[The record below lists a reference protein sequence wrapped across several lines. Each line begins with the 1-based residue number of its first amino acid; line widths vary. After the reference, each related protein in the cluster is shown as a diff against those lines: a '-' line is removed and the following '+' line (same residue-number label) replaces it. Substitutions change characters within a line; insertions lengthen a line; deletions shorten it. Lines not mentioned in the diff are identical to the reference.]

1 MSDAS
6 SMKTPMKRVRGLGS
20 AKTGTDHFWTQRL
33 SAAATMLLAIA
44 LVVVLAGTVGKDAVA
59 ARAVLAQPLVAVLL
73 LLFIVS
79 GVAHMRIGMQVI
91 IEDYV
96 HEEGAKVIA
105 LGLNTFFSAIIAVT
119 CPSYREMLM
128 SSASAVVRSRK

>member
-44 LVVVLAGTVGKDAVA
+44 LVVVLAGTVGKDALA

-105 LGLNTFFSAIIAVT
+105 LGLNTFFSAIIAVV
-119 CPSYREMLM
+119 CLF
-128 SSASAVVRSRK
+128 AVLKLSFGG

>member
-1 MSDAS
+1 MSDAT

-33 SAAATMLLAIA
+33 TAAATMLLALA
-44 LVVVLAGTVGKDAVA
+44 LVVVLATTVGKDAVA

-105 LGLNTFFSAIIAVT
+105 LGLNTFFSAIIAVV
-119 CPSYREMLM
+119 CLF
-128 SSASAVVRSRK
+128 AVLKLSFGG

>member
-1 MSDAS
+1 
-6 SMKTPMKRVRGLGS
+6 MKTPMKRVRGLGS

-105 LGLNTFFSAIIAVT
+105 LGLNTFFSAIIAVI
-119 CPSYREMLM
+119 CLF
-128 SSASAVVRSRK
+128 AVLKLSFGG

>member
-1 MSDAS
+1 MSDAT

-33 SAAATMLLAIA
+33 TAAATMLLALA
-44 LVVVLAGTVGKDAVA
+44 LVAVLVTTVGKDAVA

-79 GVAHMRIGMQVI
+79 GIAHMRIGMQVI

-105 LGLNTFFSAIIAVT
+105 LGLNTFFSVVIAVV
-119 CPSYREMLM
+119 CLF
-128 SSASAVVRSRK
+128 AVLKLSFGG

>member
-105 LGLNTFFSAIIAVT
+105 LGLNTFFSAIIAVI
-119 CPSYREMLM
+119 CLF
-128 SSASAVVRSRK
+128 AVLKLSFGG

>member
-44 LVVVLAGTVGKDAVA
+44 LVVVLAVTVGKDAVA
-59 ARAVLAQPLVAVLL
+59 ARAVLAQPLVGVLL
-73 LLFIVS
+73 LLFVVS
-79 GVAHMRIGMQVI
+79 GVA
-91 IEDYV
+91 
-96 HEEGAKVIA
+96 
-105 LGLNTFFSAIIAVT
+105 VT
-119 CPSYREMLM
+119 TVLLVFHRLRYRC
-128 SSASAVVRSRK
+128 RCR

>member
-1 MSDAS
+1 MSDAT

-33 SAAATMLLAIA
+33 TAAATMLLALA
-44 LVVVLAGTVGKDAVA
+44 LVVVLVSTVGKDAVA

-73 LLFIVS
+73 LLFIFS
-79 GVAHMRIGMQVI
+79 GIAHMRIGMQVI

-96 HEEGAKVIA
+96 HGEAAKIA
-105 LGLNTFFSAIIAVT
+105 LLLGNTFFAFLIGIASV
-119 CPSYREMLM
+119 L
-128 SSASAVVRSRK
+128 AVAKLAFAH

>member
-59 ARAVLAQPLVAVLL
+59 ARAVLAQPLVALLL

-105 LGLNTFFSAIIAVT
+105 LGLNTFFSAIIAVV
-119 CPSYREMLM
+119 CLF
-128 SSASAVVRSRK
+128 AVLKLSFGG

>member
-1 MSDAS
+1 MSDAT

-33 SAAATMLLAIA
+33 TAAATMLLALA
-44 LVVVLAGTVGKDAVA
+44 LVVVLVSTVGKDAVA

-73 LLFIVS
+73 LLFIFS
-79 GVAHMRIGMQVI
+79 GIAHMRIGMQVI

-105 LGLNTFFSAIIAVT
+105 LGLNTFFSATIAVV
-119 CPSYREMLM
+119 CLF
-128 SSASAVVRSRK
+128 AVLKLSFGG

>member
-1 MSDAS
+1 MSDAT

-33 SAAATMLLAIA
+33 TAAATMLLALA
-44 LVVVLAGTVGKDAVA
+44 LVVVLVSTVGKDAVA

-79 GVAHMRIGMQVI
+79 GIAHMRIGMQVI

-105 LGLNTFFSAIIAVT
+105 LGLNTFFSAIIAVV
-119 CPSYREMLM
+119 CLF
-128 SSASAVVRSRK
+128 AVLKLSFGG

>member
-96 HEEGAKVIA
+96 HEEGEKVIA
-105 LGLNTFFSAIIAVT
+105 LGLNTFFSAIIAVV
-119 CPSYREMLM
+119 CLF
-128 SSASAVVRSRK
+128 AVLKLSFGG

>member
-73 LLFIVS
+73 LLFVVS

-105 LGLNTFFSAIIAVT
+105 LGLNTFFSAIIAVV
-119 CPSYREMLM
+119 CLF
-128 SSASAVVRSRK
+128 AVLKLSFGG

>member
-44 LVVVLAGTVGKDAVA
+44 RVVVLAGTVGKDAVA

-105 LGLNTFFSAIIAVT
+105 LGLNTFFSAIIAVV
-119 CPSYREMLM
+119 CLF
-128 SSASAVVRSRK
+128 AVLKLSFGG

>member
-1 MSDAS
+1 
-6 SMKTPMKRVRGLGS
+6 MKTPMKRVRGLGS

-44 LVVVLAGTVGKDAVA
+44 LVVVLAGTVGKDAAA

-105 LGLNTFFSAIIAVT
+105 LGLNTFFSAIIAVV
-119 CPSYREMLM
+119 CLF
-128 SSASAVVRSRK
+128 AVLKLSFGG

>member
-44 LVVVLAGTVGKDAVA
+44 LVVVLAVTVGKDAVA

-73 LLFIVS
+73 LLFVVS

-105 LGLNTFFSAIIAVT
+105 LGLNTFFSAIIAVI
-119 CPSYREMLM
+119 CLF
-128 SSASAVVRSRK
+128 AVLKLSFGG

>member
-1 MSDAS
+1 MSDAT

-33 SAAATMLLAIA
+33 TAAATMLLALA
-44 LVVVLAGTVGKDAVA
+44 LVVVLVSTVGKDAVA

-79 GVAHMRIGMQVI
+79 GIAHMRIGMQVI

-105 LGLNTFFSAIIAVT
+105 LGLNTFFSATIAVV
-119 CPSYREMLM
+119 CLF
-128 SSASAVVRSRK
+128 AVLKLSFGG

>member
-44 LVVVLAGTVGKDAVA
+44 LVVVLAVTVGKDAVA
-59 ARAVLAQPLVAVLL
+59 ARAVLAQPLVGVLL
-73 LLFIVS
+73 LLFVVS

-105 LGLNTFFSAIIAVT
+105 LGLNTFYSAIIAVV
-119 CPSYREMLM
+119 CLF
-128 SSASAVVRSRK
+128 AVLKLSFGG

>member
-44 LVVVLAGTVGKDAVA
+44 LVVVLAVTVGKDAVA

-105 LGLNTFFSAIIAVT
+105 LGLNTFFSAIIAVV
-119 CPSYREMLM
+119 CLF
-128 SSASAVVRSRK
+128 AVLKLSFGG

>member
-73 LLFIVS
+73 LLFILS

-105 LGLNTFFSAIIAVT
+105 LGLNTFFSAIIAVI
-119 CPSYREMLM
+119 CLF
-128 SSASAVVRSRK
+128 AVLKLSFGG

>member
-105 LGLNTFFSAIIAVT
+105 LGLNTFYSAIIAVV
-119 CPSYREMLM
+119 CLF
-128 SSASAVVRSRK
+128 AVLKLSFGG